1 MRCAKDC
8 EDKVK
13 DSIGTDASKVDMN
26 KAQSAFEECLT
37 KCADTNVAYIPT
49 VRYFIVPFILLQLF
63 TRSDQKA
70 SRRSDE
76 ETHVTLTRH
85 HNESP

>member
-1 MRCAKDC
+1 MRGAKDC

-13 DSIGTDASKVDMN
+13 DSMGTDASKVDMN

-49 VRYFIVPFILLQLF
+49 VCYSISPSILPTVDLL
-63 TRSDQKA
+63 RSK
-70 SRRSDE
+70 SVSKVR
-76 ETHVTLTRH
+76 
-85 HNESP
+85 